1 MTPPSEHDLM
11 HVTTAQVLGQAG
23 RTVGYRKLWI

>member
-1 MTPPSEHDLM
+1 MAAQPEHDLT

>member
-1 MTPPSEHDLM
+1 MAAPPEQDLM
-11 HVTTAQVLGQAG
+11 RVTTAQVLGQAG